1 MYEHMGTSL
10 RTNKPFSYNPKN
22 PNNSA
27 VLDHLQKCKCTVSIN
42 DFKVIGSAKNDY
54 HLRIKESLVIHK
66 DNPVLNKN
74 VNSIPLSLF

>member
-1 MYEHMGTSL
+1 MKSL
-10 RTNKPFSYNPKN
+10 RTDKPFSYNCNN

-27 VLDHLQKCKCTVSIN
+27 VLNHLQKCKCEASIN
-42 DFKVIGSAKNDY
+42 DFEIIGSAKNDY
-54 HLRIKESLVIHK
+54 HLRIKESLIIHK